1 MLKAK
6 ITSSLTSATVNEK
19 KKNNQTKRYFFL
31 VPNIAEDIEKQFWP
45 PAWQ

>member
-6 ITSSLTSATVNEK
+6 ITSSLTSATVNDK
-19 KKNNQTKRYFFL
+19 TKML

-45 PAWQ
+45 PEWQ

>member
-19 KKNNQTKRYFFL
+19 KNKLIFFL